1 MLNGS
6 KSVKRFDF
14 GSNRIFLSRG
24 GNKEPHKDEKKTID
38 FAFATVVSIKDIKK
52 GQLLTKENIW
62 VKRPGTGEIKAESY
76 NLILGKKALT
86 DIPNDMHL
94 KKVHI
99 ENFS

>member
-1 MLNGS
+1 MERVGPDIECPMDPKAL
-6 KSVKRFDF
+6 KDLIF

-76 NLILGKKALT
+76 NLIFGEK
-86 DIPNDMHL
+86 
-94 KKVHI
+94 
-99 ENFS
+99 SSY